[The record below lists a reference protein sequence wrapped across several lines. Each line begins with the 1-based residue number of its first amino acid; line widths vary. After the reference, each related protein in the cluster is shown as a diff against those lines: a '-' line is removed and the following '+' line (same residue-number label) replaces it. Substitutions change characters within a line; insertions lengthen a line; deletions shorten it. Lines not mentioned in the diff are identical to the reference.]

1 MKKPNTLQAK
11 LARSLD
17 AANARGATTSTPAP
31 APAIPQALTPAPGP
45 RRAAQDLKRCVALQ
59 PADLDKLGQVLDF
72 MAARGHRLNFSKAV
86 QLAIRAAVVND
97 GLLDALAEIRAG
109 DGRRW

>member
-1 MKKPNTLQAK
+1 MNKPNTLQAK

-17 AANARGATTSTPAP
+17 AANARGAQTST
-31 APAIPQALTPAPGP
+31 APAIPPALTPTKA
-45 RRAAQDLKRCVALQ
+45 RRSQTIRRCVALQ

-72 MAARGHRLNFSKAV
+72 MAARGHRLNCSKAV

>member
-17 AANARGATTSTPAP
+17 AANARGAGTSSTAP
-31 APAIPQALTPAPGP
+31 VIPQALTPAPGP

>member
-1 MKKPNTLQAK
+1 MNKTNTLQAK

-17 AANARGATTSTPAP
+17 AANARGAATST
-31 APAIPQALTPAPGP
+31 APAIPPALTPATA
-45 RRAAQDLKRCVALQ
+45 RRSQTIRRCVALQ

>member
-17 AANARGATTSTPAP
+17 AANARGAATSTPAP
-31 APAIPQALTPAPGP
+31 VIPQALTAAPGA
-45 RRAAQDLKRCVALQ
+45 RRPQDLKRCVALQ
-59 PADLDKLGQVLDF
+59 PADLDKLGQLLDF

>member
-17 AANARGATTSTPAP
+17 AANARGATPST
-31 APAIPQALTPAPGP
+31 APAIPQALTPAPGA
-45 RRAAQDLKRCVALQ
+45 RRPQDLKRCVALQ

-97 GLLDALAEIRAG
+97 GLLDALAETRAG

>member
-1 MKKPNTLQAK
+1 MSKPNTLQAK

-17 AANARGATTSTPAP
+17 AANARGAQTST
-31 APAIPQALTPAPGP
+31 APAIPPALTPAKA
-45 RRAAQDLKRCVALQ
+45 RRSQTIRRCVALQ

>member
-17 AANARGATTSTPAP
+17 AANARGAQTST
-31 APAIPQALTPAPGP
+31 APAIPQALTPAPGSGP
-45 RRAAQDLKRCVALQ
+45 RRAQDLKRCVALQ